1 GTDLRVEDDYFP
13 IATSIMEIGWEPEAG
28 QFTMDEA
35 QLTVGSTT
43 GWVGGVFKLGLDELY
58 GPTVSMSMRGRDVSI
73 GSENGPPEAP
83 FSRMAFQGW
92 SAPLYGAMGIDQFVA
107 EKADGAQLAS
117 TGRVDMLR
125 RGMGFDM
132 TIA

>member
-1 GTDLRVEDDYFP
+1 PEALLAVVGPSALSMDMSFDASSGKIRGGLFHVDMTGTDLRVEDDYFP

-28 QFTMDEA
+28 LFTMDEA

-83 FSRMAFQGW
+83 FSRMA
-92 SAPLYGAMGIDQFVA
+92 
-107 EKADGAQLAS
+107 
-117 TGRVDMLR
+117 
-125 RGMGFDM
+125 
-132 TIA
+132 